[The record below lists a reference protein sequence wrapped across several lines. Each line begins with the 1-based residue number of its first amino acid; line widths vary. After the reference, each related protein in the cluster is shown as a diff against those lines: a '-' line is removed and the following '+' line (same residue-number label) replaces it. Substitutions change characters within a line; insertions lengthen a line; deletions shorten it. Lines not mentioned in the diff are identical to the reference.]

1 LAILNGYR
9 QGIDDR
15 RKSKAIKR
23 ALFVTKRSSNP
34 YEQTPSTGCKTARNT
49 TQVPSIP
56 NSTPYEGI
64 SSLDDNRAA
73 KNPTTITAISVADC
87 HVSRRWTM
95 HPRAHIW
102 PDNFMRS
109 TRKVIFP
116 KQDAVAKVRQQ
127 KNSRSA
133 YHPQPAK
140 SSTMA
145 GAGAAR
151 HTIPSAFSTPPP
163 IRDSLVTATSAAQD
177 KNIEE
182 TLPLIKAAAEGNRD
196 PLEYNKYSVPR
207 LDRLQHIDFLTDAL
221 AEYPAR
227 FVGIDA
233 SRPWMVY
240 WGLMGLHLLGEDV
253 TDYRTRLVP
262 PQLLQFGSCASLSRR
277 LTRA

>member
-1 LAILNGYR
+1 
-9 QGIDDR
+9 
-15 RKSKAIKR
+15 
-23 ALFVTKRSSNP
+23 
-34 YEQTPSTGCKTARNT
+34 
-49 TQVPSIP
+49 
-56 NSTPYEGI
+56 
-64 SSLDDNRAA
+64 
-73 KNPTTITAISVADC
+73 
-87 HVSRRWTM
+87 
-95 HPRAHIW
+95 
-102 PDNFMRS
+102 MRS
-109 TRKVIFP
+109 TRKVVFP

-127 KNSRSA
+127 NNPRSA
-133 YHPQPAK
+133 YHPQAAK

-151 HTIPSAFSTPPP
+151 YTTPSALSTPPR

-182 TLPLIKAAAEGNRD
+182 TLPLIKAAAEGNRA
-196 PLEYNKYSVPR
+196 PLEYNKYRVPR

-221 AEYPAR
+221 GEHPAR

-240 WGLMGLHLLGEDV
+240 WGLMGLHLLGEDA

-262 PQLLQFGSCASLSRR
+262 PQLLDFGSCASLSRR